1 MLWTQ
6 ALGAERGGLSARPH
20 CGRRRRQRAGPER
33 PFTFAAATLGAER
46 AARGATLAP
55 GLNLGP
61 KMAGTG
67 KKGARFPVPSA
78 PPAGAGR
85 QPRAAPPVPGS
96 PRGGPPNPHR
106 QRRLHRSKE
115 APALSGG
122 EGKRAVGGCRS
133 HASGVCSAW
142 ARGRGKREEALATPA
157 PRCRVGRRL
166 PRAPGASRALAHPSC
181 ALLGGRRALQA
192 DGGDAGDPDPRSA
205 AGAGGAHGGRG
216 AAERE
221 AAGRLLLPGRK
232 RKPVWFGQV
241 VARRA
246 WRLSGPPRLPA
257 AGSSESP
264 TPHPPPSP
272 GRSPSGLSSPRPSSS
287 GSWAGP
293 CASRPQR

>member
-6 ALGAERGGLSARPH
+6 ALGAELAGLSARPH
-20 CGRRRRQRAGPER
+20 CGRRRRLRAGPER
-33 PFTFAAATLGAER
+33 PSTFAAATLGAER

-55 GLNLGP
+55 GLNHGP

-67 KKGARFPVPSA
+67 KMGARFPVPSA
-78 PPAGAGR
+78 PLVGAGR
-85 QPRAAPPVPGS
+85 QPRAAPRVPGARRVA
-96 PRGGPPNPHR
+96 RGTRKDKGQLTR
-106 QRRLHRSKE
+106 
-115 APALSGG
+115 APGRCGG
-122 EGKRAVGGCRS
+122 EGKRGVGGCRS

-142 ARGRGKREEALATPA
+142 ARDGGKREEALAMPA
-157 PRCRVGRRL
+157 QRCRVGRGL

-192 DGGDAGDPDPRSA
+192 DGADAGDPDPRSA

-221 AAGRLLLPGRK
+221 AAGRLLLPGRR

-241 VARRA
+241 VARPA

-264 TPHPPPSP
+264 TPLPPPSP
-272 GRSPSGLSSPRPSSS
+272 G
-287 GSWAGP
+287 
-293 CASRPQR
+293 